1 VVNKDL
7 EELVD
12 VKACEKLIAEY
23 CHLVDFGNASA
34 IADLFT
40 PDGCWSG
47 PGAEMVGQDEIRAGF
62 SARQDVTRRQSRHL
76 CTNVLVRVQGDEA
89 TSLCYLLNFR
99 HDSRTGIAE
108 SPAPAGLPKYVGE
121 YHDRFVRT
129 PLGWRFASRRC
140 ELAFLRE

>member
-1 VVNKDL
+1 MNKDL

-76 CTNVLVRVQGDEA
+76 CTTV
-89 TSLCYLLNFR
+89 
-99 HDSRTGIAE
+99 
-108 SPAPAGLPKYVGE
+108 
-121 YHDRFVRT
+121 
-129 PLGWRFASRRC
+129 
-140 ELAFLRE
+140 